1 MQACCVDSLII
12 RCIWKG
18 LNTKNIEIATLVR
31 LGRTKPSADRDDFT
45 ALRERKH
52 FNELDYLPN
61 GAKTHSVTM
70 NEVDLAVECVT
81 SSGTVATKPDF
92 DVKAATKGTLFN
104 CVSFVILFKQT
115 LL

>member
-1 MQACCVDSLII
+1 MQACCVDILII
-12 RCIWKG
+12 RCVRKG

-31 LGRTKPSADRDDFT
+31 LRRQLT
-45 ALRERKH
+45 AMI
-52 FNELDYLPN
+52 LPRF

-70 NEVDLAVECVT
+70 NEVDLAVKFVT

-92 DVKAATKGTLFN
+92 DVKTTTKGTLFN